1 MLDGVRA
8 GRLHGPFYAKSGVR
22 MPCQKRMQKT
32 AKIYTGVNE
41 VDTFFG
47 PQKRFP
53 RRNDPGIPIARIVGT
68 ILHPMLLQKTLHMNQ
83 SLDEC
88 KHRLASI
95 QSYRRQFVMVT
106 KATVTSSKTVDFS
119 FRGPLGFEARTVL
132 LSVESD
138 SPEQFAFESTGGNL
152 DVMGL
157 VEFTEIRPSCTEV
170 TLALHYEIKN
180 RLFAWLD
187 RRFHF
192 VDAFVTSEL
201 RSIRSHFEGIA
212 APVVERT
219 PMLSM
224 FETATA

>member
-1 MLDGVRA
+1 M
-8 GRLHGPFYAKSGVR
+8 
-22 MPCQKRMQKT
+22 CQFR
-32 AKIYTGVNE
+32 AKIYTSVNGI
-41 VDTFFG
+41 DTILAS
-47 PQKRFP
+47 KTAFP
-53 RRNDPGIPIARIVGT
+53 RGNRVGTSIAQNVGT
-68 ILHPMLLQKTLHMNQ
+68 ISLLMLLQKTLHMNQ

-138 SPEQFAFESTGGNL
+138 SPDQFAFESTGGNL

-157 VEFTEIRPSCTEV
+157 VEFTEIRPACTEV

-180 RLFAWLD
+180 KLFAWLD

-201 RSIRSHFEGIA
+201 RSIRAHFEGIA

-219 PMLSM
+219 PVLSM

>member
-1 MLDGVRA
+1 MCPAWIIGNN
-8 GRLHGPFYAKSGVR
+8 P
-22 MPCQKRMQKT
+22 
-32 AKIYTGVNE
+32 N
-41 VDTFFG
+41 
-47 PQKRFP
+47 
-53 RRNDPGIPIARIVGT
+53 
-68 ILHPMLLQKTLHMNQ
+68 PMLLQKTLHMNQ
-83 SLDEC
+83 SLEEC
-88 KHRLASI
+88 KTRLASI

-132 LSVESD
+132 LSVESE
-138 SPEQFAFESTGGNL
+138 SPDQMAFESTGGNL

-157 VEFTEIRPSCTEV
+157 AEFTEIRPNCTEV

-180 RLFAWLD
+180 KVFAWLD

-201 RSIRSHFEGIA
+201 RSIRAHFEGIA
-212 APVVERT
+212 APVVERA

-224 FETATA
+224 YETATA